1 MCIYICV
8 YICVYIYKLD
18 QFYVYLKPH
27 CKLTI
32 LQFLKN
38 DKENIRV
45 WNLKHI
51 QSFTITLL
59 TI

>member
-1 MCIYICV
+1 MYI
-8 YICVYIYKLD
+8 YIYKLNH
-18 QFYVYLKPH
+18 FYVHLKPH

-38 DKENIRV
+38 DKENIRA

-51 QSFTITLL
+51 QSITITLL